1 MNEYILILLR
11 AFCIFIVLMIIIRL
25 LGKREVGELSV
36 FDLAII
42 LIISDIGAM
51 GIDEKKL
58 FLPAIC
64 CLVLL
69 LILQKSFSF
78 LLLKFSSLRSFID
91 GSPRILIYKGEIL
104 FNNLKKEAYTID
116 DLLNQIHQEGIL
128 DISEVNLAILETS
141 GTLAVFSKKRYKE
154 IVDKHTP
161 KENVIKNALVAF
173 IVGGILGSLSE
184 LLLRGY
190 MMWFDL
196 PRKESGVMVILTLIT
211 IASVLTACGVFD
223 VLVSKV
229 KAALIIPITG
239 FAHSMTSAALEYKHE
254 GLVLGIGSNIFKLAG
269 TVILYGVV
277 AVYFFGLIRLLV
289 MGG

>member
-128 DISEVNLAILETS
+128 DISEVNLAI
-141 GTLAVFSKKRYKE
+141 
-154 IVDKHTP
+154 
-161 KENVIKNALVAF
+161 
-173 IVGGILGSLSE
+173 
-184 LLLRGY
+184 
-190 MMWFDL
+190 
-196 PRKESGVMVILTLIT
+196 
-211 IASVLTACGVFD
+211 
-223 VLVSKV
+223 
-229 KAALIIPITG
+229 
-239 FAHSMTSAALEYKHE
+239 
-254 GLVLGIGSNIFKLAG
+254 
-269 TVILYGVV
+269 
-277 AVYFFGLIRLLV
+277 
-289 MGG
+289 

>member
-141 GTLAVFSKKRYKE
+141 GTLAIFSKKRYKE
-154 IVDKHTP
+154 IFLPVVISGKL
-161 KENVIKNALVAF
+161 ENENIKLLGLSKNYILKRLNEKKLKLKDIAF
-173 IVGGILGSLSE
+173 YSLSE
-184 LLLRGY
+184 
-190 MMWFDL
+190 
-196 PRKESGVMVILTLIT
+196 IN
-211 IASVLTACGVFD
+211 
-223 VLVSKV
+223 
-229 KAALIIPITG
+229 
-239 FAHSMTSAALEYKHE
+239 E
-254 GLVLGIGSNIFKLAG
+254 GSLFLFK
-269 TVILYGVV
+269 
-277 AVYFFGLIRLLV
+277 
-289 MGG
+289 

>member
-154 IVDKHTP
+154 IFLSVVISGKL
-161 KENVIKNALVAF
+161 ENENIKLLGLSKNYILKRLNEKKLKLKDIAF
-173 IVGGILGSLSE
+173 YSLSE
-184 LLLRGY
+184 
-190 MMWFDL
+190 
-196 PRKESGVMVILTLIT
+196 IN
-211 IASVLTACGVFD
+211 
-223 VLVSKV
+223 
-229 KAALIIPITG
+229 
-239 FAHSMTSAALEYKHE
+239 E
-254 GLVLGIGSNIFKLAG
+254 GSLFLFK
-269 TVILYGVV
+269 
-277 AVYFFGLIRLLV
+277 
-289 MGG
+289 

>member
-1 MNEYILILLR
+1 MLSSCLLIKSGVIL
-11 AFCIFIVLMIIIRL
+11 V
-25 LGKREVGELSV
+25 VP
-36 FDLAII
+36 AII

-154 IVDKHTP
+154 I
-161 KENVIKNALVAF
+161 F
-173 IVGGILGSLSE
+173 RYYLS
-184 LLLRGY
+184 
-190 MMWFDL
+190 D
-196 PRKESGVMVILTLIT
+196 
-211 IASVLTACGVFD
+211 
-223 VLVSKV
+223 
-229 KAALIIPITG
+229 
-239 FAHSMTSAALEYKHE
+239 
-254 GLVLGIGSNIFKLAG
+254 
-269 TVILYGVV
+269 
-277 AVYFFGLIRLLV
+277 
-289 MGG
+289 

>member
-141 GTLAVFSKKRYKE
+141 GTLADIKKKRYKE
-154 IVDKHTP
+154 IFLPVVISGKL
-161 KENVIKNALVAF
+161 ENENIKLLGLSKNYILKRLNEKKLKLKDIAF
-173 IVGGILGSLSE
+173 YSLSE
-184 LLLRGY
+184 
-190 MMWFDL
+190 
-196 PRKESGVMVILTLIT
+196 IN
-211 IASVLTACGVFD
+211 
-223 VLVSKV
+223 
-229 KAALIIPITG
+229 
-239 FAHSMTSAALEYKHE
+239 E
-254 GLVLGIGSNIFKLAG
+254 GSLFLFK
-269 TVILYGVV
+269 
-277 AVYFFGLIRLLV
+277 
-289 MGG
+289 

>member
-58 FLPAIC
+58 FLPAI
-64 CLVLL
+64 
-69 LILQKSFSF
+69 SF

-154 IVDKHTP
+154 IFLPVVISGKL
-161 KENVIKNALVAF
+161 ENENIKLLGLSKNYILKRLNEKKLKLKDIAF
-173 IVGGILGSLSE
+173 YSLSE
-184 LLLRGY
+184 
-190 MMWFDL
+190 
-196 PRKESGVMVILTLIT
+196 IN
-211 IASVLTACGVFD
+211 
-223 VLVSKV
+223 
-229 KAALIIPITG
+229 
-239 FAHSMTSAALEYKHE
+239 E
-254 GLVLGIGSNIFKLAG
+254 GSLFLFK
-269 TVILYGVV
+269 
-277 AVYFFGLIRLLV
+277 
-289 MGG
+289 

>member
-116 DLLNQIHQEGIL
+116 DLLNQIHQERIL

-154 IVDKHTP
+154 IFLSVVISGKL
-161 KENVIKNALVAF
+161 ENENIKLLGLSKNYILKRLNEKKLKLKDIAF
-173 IVGGILGSLSE
+173 YSLSE
-184 LLLRGY
+184 
-190 MMWFDL
+190 
-196 PRKESGVMVILTLIT
+196 IN
-211 IASVLTACGVFD
+211 
-223 VLVSKV
+223 
-229 KAALIIPITG
+229 
-239 FAHSMTSAALEYKHE
+239 E
-254 GLVLGIGSNIFKLAG
+254 GSLFLFK
-269 TVILYGVV
+269 
-277 AVYFFGLIRLLV
+277 
-289 MGG
+289 

>member
-91 GSPRILIYKGEIL
+91 GSPRILIL

-154 IVDKHTP
+154 IFLPVVISGKL
-161 KENVIKNALVAF
+161 ENENIKLLGLSKNYILKRLNEKKLKLKDIAF
-173 IVGGILGSLSE
+173 YSLSE
-184 LLLRGY
+184 
-190 MMWFDL
+190 
-196 PRKESGVMVILTLIT
+196 IN
-211 IASVLTACGVFD
+211 
-223 VLVSKV
+223 
-229 KAALIIPITG
+229 
-239 FAHSMTSAALEYKHE
+239 E
-254 GLVLGIGSNIFKLAG
+254 GSLFLFK
-269 TVILYGVV
+269 
-277 AVYFFGLIRLLV
+277 
-289 MGG
+289 

>member
-141 GTLAVFSKKRYKE
+141 GTLAVFSEKRYKE
-154 IVDKHTP
+154 IFLPVVISGKL
-161 KENVIKNALVAF
+161 ENENIKLLGLSKNCILKRLNEKKLKLKDIAF
-173 IVGGILGSLSE
+173 YSLSE
-184 LLLRGY
+184 INEGSLFLL
-190 MMWFDL
+190 
-196 PRKESGVMVILTLIT
+196 K
-211 IASVLTACGVFD
+211 
-223 VLVSKV
+223 
-229 KAALIIPITG
+229 
-239 FAHSMTSAALEYKHE
+239 
-254 GLVLGIGSNIFKLAG
+254 
-269 TVILYGVV
+269 
-277 AVYFFGLIRLLV
+277 
-289 MGG
+289 

>member
-25 LGKREVGELSV
+25 LGKREVGELSI

-154 IVDKHTP
+154 IFLHVVISGKL
-161 KENVIKNALVAF
+161 ENENIKLLGLSKNYILKRLNEKKLKLKDIAF
-173 IVGGILGSLSE
+173 YSLSE
-184 LLLRGY
+184 IN
-190 MMWFDL
+190 
-196 PRKESGVMVILTLIT
+196 E
-211 IASVLTACGVFD
+211 
-223 VLVSKV
+223 VS
-229 KAALIIPITG
+229 L
-239 FAHSMTSAALEYKHE
+239 FL
-254 GLVLGIGSNIFKLAG
+254 FK
-269 TVILYGVV
+269 
-277 AVYFFGLIRLLV
+277 
-289 MGG
+289 

>member
-104 FNNLKKEAYTID
+104 FTNLKKEAYTID

-154 IVDKHTP
+154 IFLSVVISGKL
-161 KENVIKNALVAF
+161 ENENIKLLGLSKNYILKRVNEKKLKLKDIAF
-173 IVGGILGSLSE
+173 YSLSE
-184 LLLRGY
+184 
-190 MMWFDL
+190 
-196 PRKESGVMVILTLIT
+196 IN
-211 IASVLTACGVFD
+211 
-223 VLVSKV
+223 
-229 KAALIIPITG
+229 
-239 FAHSMTSAALEYKHE
+239 E
-254 GLVLGIGSNIFKLAG
+254 GSLFLFK
-269 TVILYGVV
+269 
-277 AVYFFGLIRLLV
+277 
-289 MGG
+289 

>member
-154 IVDKHTP
+154 IFLLVVISGKL
-161 KENVIKNALVAF
+161 ENENIKLLGLSKNYILKRLNEKKLKLKDIAF
-173 IVGGILGSLSE
+173 YSLSE
-184 LLLRGY
+184 
-190 MMWFDL
+190 
-196 PRKESGVMVILTLIT
+196 IN
-211 IASVLTACGVFD
+211 
-223 VLVSKV
+223 
-229 KAALIIPITG
+229 
-239 FAHSMTSAALEYKHE
+239 E
-254 GLVLGIGSNIFKLAG
+254 GSLFLFK
-269 TVILYGVV
+269 
-277 AVYFFGLIRLLV
+277 
-289 MGG
+289 

>member
-1 MNEYILILLR
+1 
-11 AFCIFIVLMIIIRL
+11 
-25 LGKREVGELSV
+25 
-36 FDLAII
+36 
-42 LIISDIGAM
+42 M

-141 GTLAVFSKKRYKE
+141 GTLAVFSEKRYKE
-154 IVDKHTP
+154 IFLPVVISGKL
-161 KENVIKNALVAF
+161 ENENIKLLGLSKNYILKRLNEKKLKLKDIAF
-173 IVGGILGSLSE
+173 YSLSE
-184 LLLRGY
+184 
-190 MMWFDL
+190 
-196 PRKESGVMVILTLIT
+196 IN
-211 IASVLTACGVFD
+211 
-223 VLVSKV
+223 
-229 KAALIIPITG
+229 
-239 FAHSMTSAALEYKHE
+239 E
-254 GLVLGIGSNIFKLAG
+254 GSLFLFK
-269 TVILYGVV
+269 
-277 AVYFFGLIRLLV
+277 
-289 MGG
+289 

>member
-11 AFCIFIVLMIIIRL
+11 AFCIFIVLMIVIRL

-154 IVDKHTP
+154 IFLSVVISGKL
-161 KENVIKNALVAF
+161 ENENIKLLGLSKNYILKRLNEKKLKLKDIAF
-173 IVGGILGSLSE
+173 YSLSE
-184 LLLRGY
+184 
-190 MMWFDL
+190 
-196 PRKESGVMVILTLIT
+196 IN
-211 IASVLTACGVFD
+211 
-223 VLVSKV
+223 
-229 KAALIIPITG
+229 
-239 FAHSMTSAALEYKHE
+239 E
-254 GLVLGIGSNIFKLAG
+254 GSLFLFK
-269 TVILYGVV
+269 
-277 AVYFFGLIRLLV
+277 
-289 MGG
+289 